1 MLKKVL
7 PIFSYF
13 FHPLFIPLLAIV
25 LYFLVSTTSLTAS
38 EQLLV
43 YTQGIIFTII
53 LPVLCFLFLKSINKI
68 DSIMLPIVSQR
79 KIPLLIQ
86 AILFLV
92 LITQGNM
99 FVYIPGLYYFF
110 LGCFISTLLALL
122 LVLIDVKASLHMVGV
137 SSLVAF
143 CIAMSVYTQRN
154 LLLEISIL
162 FFLNGL
168 VGTSRLY
175 MKAHTPKELLAGF
188 LVGFIPQ
195 LFLIPWIFLQNIK

>member
-1 MLKKVL
+1 MLKKTL

-25 LYFLVSTTSLTAS
+25 FYFLVSTNSLTPS
-38 EQLLV
+38 EQVLI
-43 YTQGIIFTII
+43 YIQGIIFTII

-68 DSIMLPIVSQR
+68 DSIMLPKLSQR
-79 KIPLLIQ
+79 KIPLVIQ
-86 AILFLV
+86 SVLFFV
-92 LITQGNM
+92 LITQGNT
-99 FVYIPGLYYFF
+99 FEYIPGLYYFF

-122 LVLIDVKASLHMVGV
+122 LVFLDIKASLHMVGI

-162 FFLNGL
+162 FLLNGL
-168 VGTSRLY
+168 VGSSRLS

-188 LVGFIPQ
+188 AVGFFPQ
-195 LFLIPWIFLQNIK
+195 LFLIPFIYL

>member
-25 LYFLVSTTSLTAS
+25 FYFLVSTNSLTAS

-86 AILFLV
+86 SILFLV

-137 SSLVAF
+137 SSLVSF

-188 LVGFIPQ
+188 FVGFIPQ

>member
-1 MLKKVL
+1 MLKKIL

-13 FHPLFIPLLAIV
+13 FHPLFVPLLAIV
-25 LYFLVSTTSLTAS
+25 FYFLVSTNSLTYS
-38 EQLLV
+38 EQLLI

-68 DSIMLPIVSQR
+68 DSIMLPILSQR

-86 AILFLV
+86 AILFLI
-92 LITQGNM
+92 LLTQGNT
-99 FVYIPGLYYFF
+99 FLYLPGLYYFF

-122 LVLIDVKASLHMVGV
+122 LVLLHVKASLHMVGV

-154 LLLEISIL
+154 LLWEISIL

-168 VGTSRLY
+168 VGSSRLY
-175 MKAHTPKELLAGF
+175 MKAHSPKELLVGF
-188 LVGFIPQ
+188 LVGFLPQ
-195 LFLIPWIFLQNIK
+195 LLLIPLIFLQNIK

>member
-25 LYFLVSTTSLTAS
+25 FYFLVSTNSLTTS

-86 AILFLV
+86 SILFLV

-188 LVGFIPQ
+188 FVGFIPQ

>member
-25 LYFLVSTTSLTAS
+25 FYFLVSTNSLTAS

-86 AILFLV
+86 SILFLV

-188 LVGFIPQ
+188 FVGFIPQ

>member
-1 MLKKVL
+1 MLKKIL

-25 LYFLVSTTSLTAS
+25 FYFLVWTHSLTTT

-53 LPVLCFLFLKSINKI
+53 LPVLCFLFLKSINAI
-68 DSIMLPIVSQR
+68 DSVMLPILSQR

-92 LITQGNM
+92 LLTQGNM
-99 FVYIPGLYYFF
+99 FIYIPGLYYFF
-110 LGCFISTLLALL
+110 LGCFISTLAALL
-122 LVLIDVKASLHMVGV
+122 LVLLEVKASLHMVGI

-154 LLLEISIL
+154 LLVEISIL
-162 FFLNGL
+162 FLLNGF
-168 VGTSRLY
+168 VGSSRLY
-175 MKAHTPKELLAGF
+175 MKAHTPKELIVGF
-188 LVGFIPQ
+188 LVGFLPQ
-195 LFLIPWIFLQNIK
+195 LLLVPFIFLQNIK

>member
-25 LYFLVSTTSLTAS
+25 LYFLVSTNSLTTS

-86 AILFLV
+86 SILFLV

-154 LLLEISIL
+154 LLLEISTL

-188 LVGFIPQ
+188 FVGFIPQ

>member
-25 LYFLVSTTSLTAS
+25 FYFLVSTNSLTAS

-86 AILFLV
+86 STLFLV

-168 VGTSRLY
+168 VGSSRLY

-188 LVGFIPQ
+188 FVGFIPQ

>member
-188 LVGFIPQ
+188 FVGFIPQ